1 MDTSYFSDDLAKPT
15 KLMAYVYHGPTEEK
29 THVLRITYRH
39 VHDSPMDLLSR
50 KLIWCKMGPYQHN
63 SYKLAYNATYR
74 GCKPQKPVDVRPSG
88 PILCGISTSGNQSQA
103 VFSHGCLV
111 KQPVFQSNDLDAPIE
126 TAKLFGKK
134 TVSMELVLVLR
145 VFTV

>member
-29 THVLRITYRH
+29 TRVLRITYRH

-50 KLIWCKMGPYQHN
+50 KFIWCKMGPYQHN

-74 GCKPQKPVDVRPSG
+74 GYKPQKPVDVRPSG
-88 PILCGISTSGNQSQA
+88 PTLCGISTSGNQPQS
-103 VFSHGCLV
+103 
-111 KQPVFQSNDLDAPIE
+111 QPVFFPMAVQVKHPFSQSNDFLILRL
-126 TAKLFGKK
+126 KLPNYLEKK
-134 TVSMELVLVLR
+134 QYQWNLY
-145 VFTV
+145 